1 STLALAFFFF
11 SCFSWFSFIGC
22 GSTAPSNTI
31 LYFLVFHAS
40 FFNAAVVRLY
50 LINGYIKKGKR
61 LTWAAFASLATLAL
75 TALFF

>member
-1 STLALAFFFF
+1 MNTNEHKYV
-11 SCFSWFSFIGC
+11 IH
-22 GSTAPSNTI
+22 TIIRNTI

-61 LTWAAFASLATLAL
+61 LTLAAFASLATLAL
-75 TALFF
+75 AALFF